1 MENTYRN
8 ICEVIVPNDLCIG
21 CGLCAGICPPQVLE
35 MRFNQYGEY
44 IPVEFK
50 EGCLPKCD
58 LCLRACPFFD
68 QEDNE
73 DSLASANFLA
83 EPGIKHS
90 VDAGFY
96 LDTFVGYNPVDE
108 QRLNSASGGL
118 ATIFLSS
125 LLEKRIVDR
134 VICVVPDDDPEKL
147 FRFTSVRNPS
157 DVSASAKSC
166 YYPVEM
172 SNAICEI
179 LNTDVRYA
187 IMGLPCF
194 LKAIRLA
201 MQKNPRLRNRIVVLA
216 GIVCGQTKSK
226 FFAEYLCKLKGGDPA
241 LMNYARFRVKDLEK
255 PANNFGFQFKC
266 AGGNVNNGTIY
277 WKEGMSE
284 AWVRGY
290 FKPNA
295 CNYCDDIFAEV
306 ADVVFMD
313 AWLERY
319 IKDPKGT
326 NFVIVRKSSVL
337 ELLKTDAGE
346 GKIFLENICIESVF
360 QSQHPVIEFKRSLLS
375 DRLAFRKFTER
386 KYTPN
391 KRVSPARLSIM
402 RFFQIG
408 LDYLIINTSK
418 SAFLKER
425 YRSNLRFFNMYF
437 IPTLFIQRVI
447 RRLKIIA
454 DSILEV
460 TA

>member
-1 MENTYRN
+1 
-8 ICEVIVPNDLCIG
+8 
-21 CGLCAGICPPQVLE
+21 
-35 MRFNQYGEY
+35 
-44 IPVEFK
+44 
-50 EGCLPKCD
+50 
-58 LCLRACPFFD
+58 
-68 QEDNE
+68 
-73 DSLASANFLA
+73 
-83 EPGIKHS
+83 
-90 VDAGFY
+90 
-96 LDTFVGYNPVDE
+96 
-108 QRLNSASGGL
+108 
-118 ATIFLSS
+118 
-125 LLEKRIVDR
+125 
-134 VICVVPDDDPEKL
+134 
-147 FRFTSVRNPS
+147 
-157 DVSASAKSC
+157 
-166 YYPVEM
+166 
-172 SNAICEI
+172 
-179 LNTDVRYA
+179 
-187 IMGLPCF
+187 MGLPCF
-194 LKAIRLA
+194 LKAICFA
-201 MQKNPRLRNRIVVLA
+201 MQKKPRLRKRLVVLG